1 MEQAAKSLLKR
12 ISDKVSNLTDKKIS
26 QIAHA
31 PNHNE
36 WRAYIWQT
44 KPHWEDIAWRVKEPN
59 MKGEAE
65 VHLGFYSAKPSE
77 ELSKAISEVE
87 ELAKGKVT
95 HLIKNENG
103 IRLVWIVNLMDENAL
118 EILFSNINVFLGNF
132 ITIALNTL
140 IKNNNPELDQ
150 SESEGLVQEINSIDT
165 ALTND
170 DNMKISNLTNDQINW
185 INANSSWDFEKADP
199 IWKNTK
205 SFAIQF
211 MISKES
217 SVFSYLS
224 DELKKDF
231 DVAKTAIS
239 FDASEVFRNIP
250 ESLKDDRELILVALQ
265 KDGTS
270 ISYLPDNLKFNR
282 DLVLHAVRQTY
293 KAIGELR
300 FAPEELLKDSSF
312 INELCIILKDHTVK
326 SDWKDVLKFIP
337 FEVLDQTNEEYRAY
351 FENLTREGISR
362 YKLEVASLTFD
373 ANNPDVYKT
382 SLEEIY
388 RKNLPVNGGHWLSSF
403 DVEGSF
409 YYNPEGKIASWGF
422 NDSLY
427 PILASD
433 FIENTWKPAME
444 NATLEQLVKM
454 IPRTIYYSESA
465 FMCDNQSAIWG
476 YNKVIEYINQGDDIS
491 VAQLFE
497 LLNAN
502 HEFFV
507 LEDELPDVIESL
519 INKLKEKENDDI
531 FVSLRDYSGYDFINK
546 LFEEDEK
553 NAFVEWIDIKL
564 STVTDES
571 IVSSLESLK
580 EEMNAWEY

>member
-1 MEQAAKSLLKR
+1 MEQNAKKLLKL
-12 ISDKVSNLTDKKIS
+12 ISDKVSTLTDKKIS

-31 PNHNE
+31 PNYNE

-59 MKGEAE
+59 LKGHAE

-87 ELAKGKVT
+87 ELAKGRVT

-118 EILFSNINVFLGNF
+118 EILFSNIIVFLDNF

-150 SESEGLVQEINSIDT
+150 SESEGLVLDINSKDT
-165 ALTND
+165 SLTND

-217 SVFSYLS
+217 SVFSFLS

-239 FDASEVFRNIP
+239 FDVSEVFRNIP
-250 ESLKDDRELILVALQ
+250 ESLKDDRELILIALQ

-270 ISYLPDNLKFNR
+270 ISYLSDNLKFNR

-300 FAPEELLKDSSF
+300 FAREELLKDSSF

-337 FEVLDQTNEEYRAY
+337 FEVLDQTNEEFRAY

-362 YKLEVASLTFD
+362 YKLEIASLTFD
-373 ANNPDVYKT
+373 ENNPDIYKT

-388 RKNLPVNGGHWLSSF
+388 RKNLPLNGGHWLSSF

-422 NDSLY
+422 DDSLY

-454 IPRTIYYSESA
+454 IPRTIYFSESA

-553 NAFVEWIDIKL
+553 NAFVEWIDLKL